1 MQHEAREA
9 ALLQSSVSCRPLSW
23 TDNRFQVG
31 LPKHHRSLCG
41 YSEVFDRLDDDDEMM
56 MNCPGKRFPVG
67 LPT

>member
-23 TDNRFQVG
+23 TDNRSQVG
-31 LPKHHRSLCG
+31 LPKH
-41 YSEVFDRLDDDDEMM
+41 YSVVFDRLDDDDEMM